1 MVCQIML
8 YSYVPQLICKVT
20 FNTDLFE
27 VRYREQLL
35 DFVKEIRNEGLEG
48 RVKTVIED
56 FLRIRKP
63 LLQNIHLKTTFR
75 S

>member
-8 YSYVPQLICKVT
+8 YFNVPQLICKGK

-48 RVKTVIED
+48 RVKTVVED
-56 FLRIRKP
+56 LLKIRKP
-63 LLQNIHLKTTFR
+63 LLENIHFKTTFR
-75 S
+75 L

>member
-8 YSYVPQLICKVT
+8 FSNIPQLICKVK

-48 RVKTVIED
+48 
-56 FLRIRKP
+56 
-63 LLQNIHLKTTFR
+63 
-75 S
+75 

>member
-1 MVCQIML
+1 MVCQIIL
-8 YSYVPQLICKVT
+8 FSQLISKVK

-27 VRYREQLL
+27 VRYREHLL

-56 FLRIRKP
+56 LLRIRKP
-63 LLQNIHLKTTFR
+63 LLENIHLKTTFR
-75 S
+75 